1 MQPSTAFIQRYSNL
15 KKIHVKLDEIWLASR
30 ITKTQTSHLI
40 HSISFISSSTAINCH
55 CWTGK
60 DPTVTLVKELHPE
73 HSFGDS
79 SWTRG
84 LQVWIIFWAKTRMQN
99 LNDVVMFHL
108 SSHEFLS
115 NRCMSTNVHPW
126 SFPFAFKHFLA
137 FKVSRINLSI
147 TSESTKRRMHSYG
160 ILWNPPIFSNWIKS

>member
-1 MQPSTAFIQRYSNL
+1 MWNWMKSGWLLESQNSDFSPDSFNFFHFFIHCHQLSLLNWQRSDCHTGQRAPSWAQLWGF
-15 KKIHVKLDEIWLASR
+15 KLDSWFASLDYLLG
-30 ITKTQTSHLI
+30 Q
-40 HSISFISSSTAINCH
+40 
-55 CWTGK
+55 
-60 DPTVTLVKELHPE
+60 
-73 HSFGDS
+73 
-79 SWTRG
+79 
-84 LQVWIIFWAKTRMQN
+84 TRMQN

-115 NRCMSTNVHPW
+115 SRCMSTNVHPW